1 MKLYIKEKI
10 FSLHNRYFIKDEQD
24 NDILEISSKAIS
36 IGSKTWIKDPNG
48 KELAYIEQELFH
60 LMPNYNVFI
69 NGQKEFN
76 IKKKFKFFKND
87 YELSNNYKVEGNF
100 LSHNFTVLN
109 DKGEKVGEITRKY
122 LTIGDQYNIDIID
135 EKDYIVI
142 LTIIVAITNDID
154 RAQASAAAS
163 SS

>member
-10 FSLHNRYFIKDEQD
+10 ISFHNRYFIKDEQD
-24 NDILEISSKAIS
+24 NNILEISSKAIS
-36 IGSKTWIKDPNG
+36 LGSKTWIKDSNG

-87 YELSNNYKVEGNF
+87 YELSNNYRVEGNF
-100 LSHNFTVLN
+100 LSHNFVVYN
-109 DKGEKVGEITRKY
+109 NRNEKVGEINRKY
-122 LTIGDQYNIDIID
+122 LSIGDQYIIDIID
-135 EKDYIVI
+135 EKEYILI
-142 LTIIVAITNDID
+142 LSIIVAITNDID

-163 SS
+163 S